1 MNSRKYET
9 KRPRG
14 NPHIAELG
22 RATQFRPG
30 QSGNAGGRP
39 RRTPF
44 ADAHREIAEL
54 TVRDLLVLPTDS
66 VARAIAKSVASKAL
80 KGNISAAAEAA
91 NRAEGTPRQRPEE
104 SEKGP
109 RELVIRVIEDKPTQR
124 AKLNAEQAADLLPPS
139 DGDREP
145 E

>member
-1 MNSRKYET
+1 MNPRNNKP
-9 KRPRG
+9 KQLRG
-14 NPHIAELG
+14 NPRIAEFG
-22 RATQFRPG
+22 RATRFQPG
-30 QSGNAGGRP
+30 QSGNPGGRP
-39 RRTPF
+39 SRTPY

-54 TVRDLLVLPTDS
+54 TVRDLPILQTDS
-66 VARAIAKSVASKAL
+66 VATAIAKSVASKAL

-109 RELVIRVIEDKPTQR
+109 REFVIRVTEDKPTQR
-124 AKLNAEQAADLLPPS
+124 AKLNAEQAADLLPP
-139 DGDREP
+139 DGDSGP

>member
-1 MNSRKYET
+1 MKSRNNKP
-9 KRPRG
+9 KHVRG
-14 NPHIAELG
+14 NPGIAEFG
-22 RATQFRPG
+22 RATRFQPG
-30 QSGNAGGRP
+30 QSGNPGGRP
-39 RRTPF
+39 SRTPY

-54 TVRDLLVLPTDS
+54 TVRDLINLPTDS
-66 VARAIAKSVASKAL
+66 VALRTAKAVARLAVD
-80 KGNISAAAEAA
+80 GNISAAIEAA

-139 DGDREP
+139 DGDSEP